1 MKKYFE
7 KTSIALIIAIMFILA
22 VFGGE
27 AMKIHTNADN
37 AKYKTVVN
45 AQDVMTEKGTRTTTQ
60 VELGNYI
67 SLGKYNG
74 KDIIWRCVSIDEKG
88 ALMLADNI
96 IDTLPY
102 DAMTN
107 DNNRSKSHSRNYK
120 RDTYGSNY
128 WKDSNMRSWLNS
140 TAAAG
145 EVKWL
150 CGNPPRDGSVKGNA
164 YDRKAGFLNDFSKA
178 EIAAMKNVTQ
188 RSLVSHPEYNHGF
201 YDGDGRSDL
210 ELNFDIENVASNFDS
225 AYGENS
231 TEKVFLLDVKQV
243 NTVWKNFGNYYVGRN
258 DQGSA
263 WPYWLRTPVTDCNHD
278 MRYVHSNGSV
288 GREWP
293 NTDYIGVRPAFYLD
307 SDYYITTSGN
317 GSASNPYA
325 GSAPDKIEDDYTV
338 AEPEEDPNQ
347 EWDIS
352 LDQQLRLT
360 LGPSY
365 SSDGKYATPTIP
377 VYTIQKTRSD
387 TENIVILICG
397 EGYTKS
403 QQQKFINDVKKVWAG
418 AMQYEPYRSYADR
431 FNVYALCTASESSF
445 GESGSTF
452 FDVVVGSNNSSS
464 ISGSLNNN
472 PWKNHIFERC
482 IGPAFIEQIH
492 DAHIP
497 NKTDP
502 DTSYWD
508 DEKVYRQF
516 DYVHSYINQF
526 ALLVNTSQNFGDN
539 YTNLPFGFHYFITPA
554 DSYRAPQ
561 TFAHEFGHGL
571 LGLGDEYMPYV
582 TEQNDLTSL
591 NVGCNV
597 NPEQVKWKKLLGFRK
612 TYSCPSLSYG
622 NAYNSSYECL
632 MRDTNYQFCE
642 VCKLQGYKRLSQL
655 VEGKS
660 LYVADPEVKKYTGQY
675 SKLSDFADTTFDGY
689 FNFANYRNGV
699 LLSGGDKNKFN
710 TGMAGEKIQ
719 LRTIVQNL
727 SDTTQRH
734 VTMKLWIKH
743 ADGSVATTTGG
754 QRLEATQTFNIPV
767 WNEKSK
773 FWPKGALEYTGSDMN
788 SGLENCELIY
798 RIPSDAVLNNGDTVA
813 FEVTDENGNVLAND
827 NTETQPY
834 ANVNIEYKFED
845 GSEIPNAPKAVIPL
859 AVGSYLNWTAA
870 PSLYGYT
877 LSRVEGLNQ
886 MVSGSGQTVTYYYTY
901 VKSTYNISVTDCVA
915 KKGEDTVG
923 YAHYGDIITVTA
935 NPAPTGEVF
944 DTWVITGLDTTG
956 MDLTKTE
963 IKFQMPAGNVSFK
976 ATYLSVAKYDIV
988 IVGGTTDKSP
998 AKAGETITI
1007 TAKPAPEGMVFDKWT
1022 CETAG
1027 VTIEFA
1033 SATNSTTTFVM
1044 PACEIKIKAHFRDI
1058 EAAPSIEIK
1067 VEGGTGGGTYKQ
1079 GDEVI
1084 VTAEDKEGKVF
1095 KGWKDESGNIVS
1107 TNKSYTFTVAEE
1119 KTLTAVYEDKSS
1131 GGGEITPPVKKEG
1144 LSGGAIAGIAIG
1156 SVAVAGIGGFAVLWF
1171 AVKKKTFADLIAA
1184 IKALFT
1190 KKK

>member
-45 AQDVMTEKGTRTTTQ
+45 AQDIMTEKGTRTTTQ

-150 CGNPPRDGSVKGNA
+150 CGNPPKAGYVKGNA

-258 DQGSA
+258 EQGSA

-293 NTDYIGVRPAFYLD
+293 NIDYIGVRPAFYLD
-307 SDYYITTSGN
+307 SDYYVATSGN
-317 GSASNPYA
+317 GSASNPYV

-387 TENIVILICG
+387 TENIVMLICG

-403 QQQKFINDVKKVWAG
+403 QQQKFINDVKKVWTG

-445 GESGSTF
+445 GGSGSTF

-497 NKTDP
+497 NETDP

-622 NAYNSSYECL
+622 NAFNSSYECL

-675 SKLSDFADTTFDGY
+675 SKPSDFADTTFNGY
-689 FNFANYRNGV
+689 FNFANSRDGV
-699 LLSGGDKNKFN
+699 LLSGVDKNKFN

-754 QRLEATQTFNIPV
+754 QRLEATQTFTVPV
-767 WNEKSK
+767 WSEKSK
-773 FWPKGALEYTGSDMN
+773 FWPKGALEYNGSDLN

-798 RIPSDAVLNNGDTVA
+798 QIPSDAVLNNGDTVA

-827 NTETQPY
+827 NTETRPY

-886 MVSGSGQTVTYYYTY
+886 IVSGSGQTVTYYYTY
-901 VKSTYNISVTDCVA
+901 EKATYNISVTDCVA
-915 KKGEDTVG
+915 KKGEDTAE
-923 YAHYGDIITVTA
+923 YAHYGDVITVTA
-935 NPAPTGEVF
+935 NPAPTGKVF

-963 IKFQMPAGNVSFK
+963 IAFNMPANAVEIK
-976 ATYLSVAKYDIV
+976 ATYSNVINYEIVVA
-988 IVGGTTDKSP
+988 GGTTDKSP

-1007 TAKPAPEGMVFDKWT
+1007 TANPAPEGQVFDKWT

-1027 VTIEFA
+1027 VTIEFE
-1033 SATNSTTTFVM
+1033 SATSSTTTFEM
-1044 PACEIKIKAHFRDI
+1044 PARKIEIKAHFRNID
-1058 EAAPSIEIK
+1058 AVPSIEIK

-1079 GDEVI
+1079 GDEVT
-1084 VTAEDKEGKVF
+1084 VTAEDKEGKEF

-1107 TNKSYTFTVAEE
+1107 TNKSYTFTVSGE
-1119 KTLTAVYEDKSS
+1119 KTLTAVYEDKPS
-1131 GGGEITPPVKKEG
+1131 GGEITPPAKKDG
-1144 LSGGAIAGIAIG
+1144 LSDGAIAGVAIG
-1156 SVAVAGIGGFAVLWF
+1156 SAAVAGIGGFAVLWF

-1190 KKK
+1190 KK

>member
-7 KTSIALIIAIMFILA
+7 KTSIALIIAIMLILA

-27 AMKIHTNADN
+27 ATKIHTNVDN

-45 AQDVMTEKGTRTTTQ
+45 AQDVMTGKGTRTTTQ

-210 ELNFDIENVASNFDS
+210 ELNFGIENVASNFDS

-243 NTVWKNFGNYYVGRN
+243 NTVWKNFGNYYIARN
-258 DQGSA
+258 EQGSA

-293 NTDYIGVRPAFYLD
+293 NIDYIGVRPAFYLD
-307 SDYYITTSGN
+307 SDYYVTTSGN
-317 GSASNPYA
+317 GSASNPYV

-387 TENIVILICG
+387 TENIVMLICG

-403 QQQKFINDVKKVWAG
+403 QQQKFINDVKKVWTG

-445 GESGSTF
+445 GGSGSTF

-622 NAYNSSYECL
+622 NAFNSSYECL

-675 SKLSDFADTTFDGY
+675 SKPSDFEDTTFNGY
-689 FNFANYRNGV
+689 FNFANSRDGV

-754 QRLEATQTFNIPV
+754 QRLEATQTFTVPV
-767 WNEKSK
+767 WSEKSK
-773 FWPKGALEYTGSDMN
+773 FWPKGALEYHGSDLN

-798 RIPSDAVLNNGDTVA
+798 LIPSDAVLNNGDTVA

-827 NTETQPY
+827 NTETRPY

-886 MVSGSGQTVTYYYTY
+886 IVSGSGQTVTYYYAY
-901 VKSTYNISVTDCVA
+901 EKATYNISVTDCVA
-915 KKGEDTVG
+915 KKGEDTAE
-923 YAHYGDIITVTA
+923 YAHYGDVITVTA
-935 NPAPTGEVF
+935 NPAPTGKVF
-944 DTWVITGLDTTG
+944 DKWVITGLDTTG
-956 MDLTKTE
+956 MDLTETE
-963 IKFQMPAGNVSFK
+963 ITFNMPANAVEIK
-976 ATYLSVAKYDIV
+976 ATYSNVVNYEIVVA
-988 IVGGTTDKSP
+988 GGTTDKSS

-1007 TAKPAPEGMVFDKWT
+1007 TANPAPEGQVFDKWT

-1033 SATNSTTTFVM
+1033 SATSSTTTFVM
-1044 PACEIKIKAHFRDI
+1044 PARKIEIKAHFRNID
-1058 EAAPSIEIK
+1058 AAPSIEIK
-1067 VEGGTGGGTYKQ
+1067 VEGGTGAGTYKQ
-1079 GDEVI
+1079 GDEVT
-1084 VTAEDKEGKVF
+1084 VTAEDKEGKEF
-1095 KGWKDESGNIVS
+1095 KGWKDETGKIVS
-1107 TNKSYTFTVAEE
+1107 TEKSYKFTVSEG
-1119 KTLTAVYEDKSS
+1119 KTLTAVYEDKPS
-1131 GGGEITPPVKKEG
+1131 GGEITPPAKKDG
-1144 LSGGAIAGIAIG
+1144 LSDGAIAGVAIG

-1190 KKK
+1190 KK